1 MPGIYVMAALTLLVT
16 GVLCIATLN
25 QLTQSDRRFYWLI
38 VAGLPLSLIVNR
50 FVKTPAIT
58 ALAGWAGIP
67 LRIGLDVPV
76 WFIIAVWL
84 NSPVFEE
91 AIKMLPML
99 LPVSRGF
106 LHDASEALWAGLAL
120 GMGFGLGEAAYL
132 AYGIAQS
139 PEYYQLPWHVFTGYA
154 TERLIVTFAHGLM
167 TSIAVA
173 GLQGGRGK
181 AMIGYLTAL
190 GLHALINLGPIL
202 LALKLI
208 PASVSSLAS
217 YTAILVAF
225 LLFQN
230 ILRNTKRARGN
241 VQEEIIYFER

>member
-1 MPGIYVMAALTLLVT
+1 MPGIYVMAALTILVT
-16 GVLCIATLN
+16 ALLCITTLN
-25 QLTQSDRRFYWLI
+25 QLTRSDRRYCWLI

-50 FVKTPAIT
+50 FVKTPVIT
-58 ALAGWAGIP
+58 ALAAWTGIP
-67 LRIGLDVPV
+67 LRIGLDVPA

-84 NSPVFEE
+84 NSPLFEE

-99 LPVSRGF
+99 LPASRIF
-106 LHDASEALWAGLAL
+106 LRDASQALAAGLAL

-139 PEYYQLPWHVFTGYA
+139 PQYSQMPWHLFTGFA
-154 TERLIVTFAHGLM
+154 TERLIVTFAHGFM

-173 GLQGGRGK
+173 GLSFGRGK
-181 AMIGYLTAL
+181 AVSGYLTAL

-208 PASVSSLAS
+208 PVAFSSIITYA
-217 YTAILVAF
+217 AILVAF
-225 LLFQN
+225 VIFQRKQRTVK
-230 ILRNTKRARGN
+230 ILSEL
-241 VQEEIIYFER
+241 VPEEVVYYER

>member
-1 MPGIYVMAALTLLVT
+1 MPGIYVMAALTILVT
-16 GVLCIATLN
+16 GLLCIATLN
-25 QLTQSDRRFYWLI
+25 QLTRSDRRYYWLI
-38 VAGLPLSLIVNR
+38 VAGLPLSLIVNP
-50 FVKTPAIT
+50 FVKTPVIT
-58 ALAGWAGIP
+58 ALATWSDIP
-67 LRIGLDVPV
+67 LRIGLDVPA

-99 LPVSRGF
+99 LPASRVF
-106 LHDASEALWAGLAL
+106 LQDAPKALWAGMAL

-139 PEYYQLPWHVFTGYA
+139 PEYNHLPWHMFTGYA
-154 TERLIVTFAHGLM
+154 MERLVVAFAHGLM

-173 GLQGGRGK
+173 GLYSGGSK
-181 AMIGYLTAL
+181 AVLGYLTAL

-208 PASVSSLAS
+208 PAAMASLTS
-217 YTAILVAF
+217 YAAILVAF
-225 LLFQN
+225 VIFQN
-230 ILRNTKRARGN
+230 KMRNTKRSI
-241 VQEEIIYFER
+241 VIEEIVYFER